1 MYILDTNTLIY
12 YFKGMGNVAENLLQ
26 HPPRDIAIP
35 SIVLYELEVGLAKS
49 TEPEKRRQQLGTL
62 IGLIAILPLDAKE
75 AQSAATIR
83 AVLEKAGTPIGP
95 MDTLIA
101 GTALANQGTLVT
113 HNTKE
118 FARVDGLQMADWYM

>member
-12 YFKGMGNVAENLLQ
+12 YFKGMGNVADRLLE

-49 TEPEKRRQQLGTL
+49 TKPEKRRRQLEMLAELVG
-62 IGLIAILPLDAKE
+62 ILPLGVEEAKTAAIICANLE
-75 AQSAATIR
+75 A
-83 AVLEKAGTPIGP
+83 AGIPIGP

-101 GTALANQGTLVT
+101 GTALANHGTLVT

-118 FARVDGLQMADWYM
+118 FSRVDGLRITDWYM

>member
-12 YFKGMGNVAENLLQ
+12 YFKGTGNVANKLLQ
-26 HPPRDIAIP
+26 YPPRDIAIP

-49 TEPEKRRQQLGTL
+49 TEPEKRRQQLKTL

-83 AVLEKAGTPIGP
+83 AALEKAGTPIGP

-118 FARVDGLQMADWYM
+118 FSRVDGLQITDWYM

>member
-1 MYILDTNTLIY
+1 MFVLDTNTLIY
-12 YFKGMGNVAENLLQ
+12 YFKGMGNVADNLLR

-49 TEPEKRRQQLGTL
+49 KEPEKRRAQLETL
-62 IGLIAILPLDAKE
+62 VNLVTVLPLHARE
-75 AQSAATIR
+75 ARSAAMIR
-83 AVLEKAGTPIGP
+83 ADLEAAGAPIGP

-101 GTALANQGTLVT
+101 GTTLANQGTLVT

-118 FARVDGLQMADWYM
+118 FSRVNGLRLTDWF

>member
-1 MYILDTNTLIY
+1 MYVLDTNTLIY
-12 YFKGMGNVAENLLQ
+12 YFKGLGRVADRLLE

-49 TEPEKRRQQLGTL
+49 AEPEKRRQQLEALT
-62 IGLIAILPLDAKE
+62 GLVDVLPFGAEEAK
-75 AQSAATIR
+75 SAALIR
-83 AVLEKAGTPIGP
+83 ASLEASGTPIGP

-101 GTALANQGTLVT
+101 GTVLAHQGALVT

-118 FARVDGLQMADWYM
+118 FSRIDGLQITNWY

>member
-1 MYILDTNTLIY
+1 MYVLDTNTLIY
-12 YFKGMGNVAENLLQ
+12 YFKGMGQVAERLLG

-49 TEPEKRRQQLGTL
+49 TAPEKRRQQLETL
-62 IGLIAILPLDAKE
+62 IGLVSVLPLGAEE
-75 AQSAATIR
+75 ATSAANVR
-83 AVLEKAGTPIGP
+83 AALEAAGTPIGP

-101 GTALANQGTLVT
+101 GTTLAHQGTLVT

-118 FARVDGLQMADWYM
+118 FSRVDGLQVVDWY

>member
-12 YFKGMGNVAENLLQ
+12 YFKGMGSVADKLLR

-35 SIVLYELEVGLAKS
+35 SIVLYKLEVGLAKS
-49 TEPEKRRQQLGTL
+49 KEPEKRRGQLETL
-62 IGLIAILPLDAKE
+62 TDLVAILPLGAKE

-83 AVLEKAGTPIGP
+83 ASLEKVGTPIGP

-118 FARVDGLQMADWYM
+118 FSRVDGLQITDWYM

>member
-12 YFKGMGNVAENLLQ
+12 YFKGMGNVARNLLQ

-49 TEPEKRRQQLGTL
+49 AEPEKRRQQLATL
-62 IGLIAILPLDAKE
+62 IGLVAILPLDTKE
-75 AQSAATIR
+75 AQSAALIR
-83 AVLEKAGTPIGP
+83 ASLEKAGTPIGP

-101 GTALANQGTLVT
+101 GTALANHGTLVT
-113 HNTKE
+113 HNAKE
-118 FARVDGLQMADWYM
+118 FSRVDGLQITNWYM

>member
-12 YFKGMGNVAENLLQ
+12 YFKGMGNVANKLLQ
-26 HPPRDIAIP
+26 YPPRDIAIP

-49 TEPEKRRQQLGTL
+49 TEPEKRRQQLETL
-62 IGLIAILPLDAKE
+62 TGLIAILPLGAKE
-75 AQSAATIR
+75 AQSAGIIR

-118 FARVDGLQMADWYM
+118 FSRVDELRIIDWYM

>member
-1 MYILDTNTLIY
+1 MYVLDTNTLIY
-12 YFKGMGNVAENLLQ
+12 YFKGMGQVSEQLLK

-49 TEPEKRRQQLGTL
+49 IAPEKRRQQLETL
-62 IGLIAILPLDAKE
+62 TELVIVLPLGDREAK
-75 AQSAATIR
+75 SAAMIR
-83 AVLEKAGTPIGP
+83 ASLELAGRPIGP

-101 GTALANQGTLVT
+101 GTTLAHQGILVT

-118 FARVDGLQMADWYM
+118 FSRIDGLQITDWY

>member
-12 YFKGMGNVAENLLQ
+12 YFKGMGSVADKLLR

-49 TEPEKRRQQLGTL
+49 KEPEKRRGQLGTL
-62 IGLIAILPLDAKE
+62 TDLVTILPLGAKE
-75 AQSAATIR
+75 AKSAATIR
-83 AVLEKAGTPIGP
+83 ASLEKVGTPIGP

-118 FARVDGLQMADWYM
+118 FSRVDELQITDWYM

>member
-1 MYILDTNTLIY
+1 MYVLDTNTLIY
-12 YFKGMGNVAENLLQ
+12 YFRGMGNVANNLLQ

-49 TEPEKRRQQLGTL
+49 KEPEKRRKQLETL
-62 IGLIAILPLDAKE
+62 AGLVTILPLGAKE
-75 AQSAATIR
+75 AQSAAMIR
-83 AVLEKAGTPIGP
+83 ATLEAAGTPIGSI
-95 MDTLIA
+95 DTLIA

-118 FARVDGLQMADWYM
+118 FSRVDSLQMTDWF